1 MVNFRKFTISD
12 DLFSGFTR
20 PVDLDI
26 VENIEQIIKIVVG
39 DLKTVFNN
47 NNFDILRE
55 TVEKRN
61 FHIHDYSFE
70 DMLLSEPNTTFYIC
84 SHC

>member
-39 DLKTVFNN
+39 DLKTVFND
-47 NNFDILRE
+47 NNFVILRE

-70 DMLLSEPNTTFYIC
+70 DMLLSKPNTTFYIC

>member
-70 DMLLSEPNTTFYIC
+70 DMLLSSHNTTFYIC
-84 SHC
+84 SHS

>member
-1 MVNFRKFTISD
+1 MVERFQ
-12 DLFSGFTR
+12 
-20 PVDLDI
+20 
-26 VENIEQIIKIVVG
+26 QIIKIVVG

-70 DMLLSEPNTTFYIC
+70 DMLLSKPNTTFYIC